1 MERDVAPSDRAL
13 RGSDDLAPHL
23 GAGASRIAA
32 LARSNGHASVLDA
45 LAAFGETCTVPLDVR
60 NTLVSFAVRWFGA
73 VTVRGVLTDI
83 HGAIHL
89 VPGDPMR
96 ASASVEIGLDSVR
109 TGIALRD
116 RHLRRALFLDTS
128 RTPVASFRGG
138 SLLAWPTHC
147 TLPGSL
153 TLRGITRTEELHC
166 TVSETPSA
174 VAPGG
179 KVVVL
184 QCETTL
190 SRRAYG
196 IGVKH
201 DLGRYNPL
209 LAAIGD
215 SIAIGVRIDL
225 TSR

>member
-1 MERDVAPSDRAL
+1 MERDVVPSERDL
-13 RGSDDLAPHL
+13 RGGDPV
-23 GAGASRIAA
+23 ASRLADGAARGAA
-32 LARSNGHASVLDA
+32 LARRNGHASMLDA
-45 LAAFGETCTVPLDVR
+45 LAALGDTGTVPLDVR
-60 NTLVSFAVRWFGA
+60 NTLVSFGVRWFGV

-116 RHLRRALFLDTS
+116 RHLRRALFLDTG
-128 RTPVASFRGG
+128 RAPAASFRGG
-138 SLLAWPTHC
+138 SLMAWPTHC

-153 TLRGITRTEELHC
+153 TLRGITRTEELRC

-174 VAPGG
+174 VVPGG

-215 SIAIGVRIDL
+215 AITIGVRIDL
-225 TSR
+225 TRG